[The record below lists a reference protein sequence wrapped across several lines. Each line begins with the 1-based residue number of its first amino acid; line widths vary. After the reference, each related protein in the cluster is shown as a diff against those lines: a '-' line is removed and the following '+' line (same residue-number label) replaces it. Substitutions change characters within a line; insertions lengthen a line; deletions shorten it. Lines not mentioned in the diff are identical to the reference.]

1 MELQLLVVVATLC
14 YLLWTSK
21 RLAQHV
27 MLARIP
33 GPPGHIVFG
42 HLRDLLHRDYHRK
55 FGAWSREYGT
65 IFRINVMGVQG
76 LVISE
81 PRVIASL
88 LGQDR
93 GVAALPKLQA
103 YQQLDMVTS

>member
-1 MELQLLVVVATLC
+1 MVQNVL
-14 YLLWTSK
+14 
-21 RLAQHV
+21 
-27 MLARIP
+27 LARIP
-33 GPPGHIVFG
+33 GPPGQIVFG
-42 HLRDLLHRDYHRK
+42 HLRDLLHRDYHKRLA
-55 FGAWSREYGT
+55 AWSRDYGP

-93 GVAALPKLQA
+93 GVRAVPKLKA
-103 YQQLDMVTS
+103 YQELDMVIP